1 MDKESALGVV
11 LKYKAPL
18 KKWVLESVKKT
29 DKLLLHL
36 PQY

>member
-18 KKWVLESVKKT
+18 KKWVLESVKN
-29 DKLLLHL
+29 
-36 PQY
+36 PQMHK